1 MTHIDH
7 KNLTFDYLC
16 QADYSVRSLRLME
29 KNLLSKYQ
37 KPLCYYFSD
46 AYSVLWYFGLMTFQY
61 FIDDNMKLKFHVPYS
76 TLLDFIE
83 GGLISV

>member
-61 FIDDNMKLKFHVPYS
+61 FIDNNIKVPCAIQHSLRLYR
-76 TLLDFIE
+76 
-83 GGLISV
+83 GWPH